1 MHLER
6 DSVLS
11 RANCRRSV
19 LCGCWPREAR
29 EGQLSDERNQ
39 SSSRHSLHS
48 PAAERVHTFIGCR
61 KATLM
66 SGESLVPT
74 VAVLHR
80 VNNAMQRRRSE
91 VSGGRGGE
99 EYGDV
104 RETDAILSGAS
115 GDLNG

>member
-1 MHLER
+1 
-6 DSVLS
+6 
-11 RANCRRSV
+11 
-19 LCGCWPREAR
+19 
-29 EGQLSDERNQ
+29 
-39 SSSRHSLHS
+39 
-48 PAAERVHTFIGCR
+48 
-61 KATLM
+61 M

-74 VAVLHR
+74 FAVLHK